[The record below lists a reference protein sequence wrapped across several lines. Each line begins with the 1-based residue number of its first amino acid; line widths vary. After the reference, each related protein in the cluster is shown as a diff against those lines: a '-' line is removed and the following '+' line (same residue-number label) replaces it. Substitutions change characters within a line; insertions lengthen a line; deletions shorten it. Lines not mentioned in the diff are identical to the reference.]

1 MQGGTDITGYSL
13 LGHGVEMAEAS
24 EVSLQINFASIPFI
38 SGAHRYAEQWIFPGG
53 AVDNKKHFETN
64 VEFAEG
70 IGKAERMLLF
80 DPQTSGGLLLGIP
93 RAQLDSFLARAREL
107 DQAAWVVGS
116 VEAGR
121 GIKVLS

>member
-1 MQGGTDITGYSL
+1 M
-13 LGHGVEMAEAS
+13 EMAGAS
-24 EVSLQINFASIPFI
+24 DVSLHLNFASIPFI
-38 SGAHRYAEQWIFPGG
+38 SGARKYAEQWIFPGG
-53 AVDNKKHFETN
+53 AVDNKKYFESN

-70 IGKAERMLLF
+70 IGQAGRMLLF
-80 DPQTSGGLLLGIP
+80 DPQTSGGLLLGVP